1 MKKYISA
8 KSVSIP
14 IYELEIVA
22 VMNIVADVNSS
33 KDILKHRPDM
43 PYEYQLSDEEFE
55 VYKDFIRTAVSIIK
69 KRDFEVIDEYQ
80 SNISYSYYIDFI
92 PKTYEDTDYKL
103 RVKFRL
109 SNHVAPEVSRD
120 IEDHKSSTD
129 HIFRSFIVN
138 DVTCDSVKSTL
149 KEIADVCNHLQL
161 GDFDVLF

>member
-14 IYELEIVA
+14 IYEIEIVA
-22 VMNIVADVNSS
+22 IMNTTADVNSS
-33 KDILKHRPDM
+33 EDILKRKSNM
-43 PYEYQLSDEEFE
+43 PYEYQLSDKEFE

-69 KRDFEVIDEYQ
+69 KRDFEVVEEYQ

-92 PKTYEDTDYKL
+92 PKTYEDADYKL
-103 RVKFRL
+103 RVRFRL
-109 SNHVAPEVSRD
+109 SNHTTPEVSRD
-120 IEDHKSSTD
+120 VEDLKPSTD

-149 KEIADVCNHLQL
+149 KEITDICNHLQL
-161 GDFDVLF
+161 GDFDALF

>member
-22 VMNIVADVNSS
+22 IMDITADVNSS
-33 KDILKHRPDM
+33 NDILKHKHDM
-43 PYEYQLSDEEFE
+43 PYEYQLFDKEFE

-69 KRDFEVIDEYQ
+69 KQDFEVVEEYQ
-80 SNISYSYYIDFI
+80 SNVSYSYYIDFI
-92 PKTYEDTDYKL
+92 PKTYEDVDYKL

-109 SNHVAPEVSRD
+109 SNHTTPEVGRD
-120 IEDHKSSTD
+120 IEELKSSTNR
-129 HIFRSFIVN
+129 IFRSFIVN

-161 GDFDVLF
+161 EDFDALF